1 MNLDADRLAQLAGLP
16 SSNKRNLSEASNR
29 SLHDDPSVSDEQD
42 HRFGKG
48 QLAER
53 GSKKGDQSATHLDY
67 EEKNEGGAKKGDQ
80 SATHL
85 DYEEKNE
92 DGHTEEGMHY
102 EGGAKKGDQSATHL
116 DYEKNETLEINEEML
131 AEEIARMRS
140 ERIQENELRGI
151 IRAEIG
157 SIIKDLKK
165 ESAGSKSKTKSRASK
180 MRGVTMGMTGP
191 GFR

>member
-53 GSKKGDQSATHLDY
+53 GS
-67 EEKNEGGAKKGDQ
+67 KKGDQ